1 VASTSD
7 AADRRDRLV
16 EVFHDAR
23 ACERCPLAAT
33 RTQVVFGSGNADAEL
48 MFIGEAPGAREDE
61 QGLPFVGR
69 AGELLNQLIGE
80 IGLRREDVFVAN
92 TVKCRPPG
100 NRDPLPAEIE
110 ACNPYLQKQIDLIQP
125 SVIATLG
132 NFATKLVTASPAGI
146 TRVRGRPQQHVIAG
160 REVTVVP
167 LFHPAAALRTP
178 KLVDDLRADM
188 RVIADLLGRQPEAAP
203 APVRGAEA
211 QPGLFGATA
220 T

>member
-1 VASTSD
+1 VI
-7 AADRRDRLV
+7 AAAERRERLV
-16 EVFHDAR
+16 DVFHEAQD
-23 ACERCPLAAT
+23 CTRCPLAAT
-33 RTQVVFGSGNADAEL
+33 RIKVVFGAGNADAEL

-80 IGLRREDVFVAN
+80 IGLRRDDVFIAN

-110 ACNPYLQKQIDLIQP
+110 ACNPYLQHQIELIEP

-132 NFATKLVTASPAGI
+132 NFATKLVTQNPAGI
-146 TRVRGRPQQHVIAG
+146 TRVRGRPQRHRIAG
-160 REVTVVP
+160 RDVTVVP

-178 KLVDDLRADM
+178 KLAEDLRADLA
-188 RVIADLLGRQPEAAP
+188 VIAELLGSSRP
-203 APVRGAEA
+203 
-211 QPGLFGATA
+211 
-220 T
+220 

>member
-1 VASTSD
+1 M
-7 AADRRDRLV
+7 
-16 EVFHDAR
+16 
-23 ACERCPLAAT
+23 
-33 RTQVVFGSGNADAEL
+33 VFGAGNADADL

-80 IGLRREDVFVAN
+80 IGLKREYVFIAN
-92 TVKCRPPG
+92 TVMCRPPG

-110 ACNPYLQKQIDLIQP
+110 ACNPYLQSKIELIQP

-132 NFATKLVTASPAGI
+132 NFATKLITQSPAGI
-146 TRVRGRPQQHVIAG
+146 TRVRGRPQQHRIAG

-178 KLVDDLRADM
+178 KLVEDLRADM
-188 RVIADLLGRQPEAAP
+188 AVIAELLGGEANPSEPNAGEARPAQVRAP
-203 APVRGAEA
+203 
-211 QPGLFGATA
+211 QLGLFGSGGQ
-220 T
+220 